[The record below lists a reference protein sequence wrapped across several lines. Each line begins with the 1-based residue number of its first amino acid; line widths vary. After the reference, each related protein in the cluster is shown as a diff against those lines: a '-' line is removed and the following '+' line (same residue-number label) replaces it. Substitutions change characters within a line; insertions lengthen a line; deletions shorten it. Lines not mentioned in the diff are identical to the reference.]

1 MIFSESDND
10 DNYNN
15 QKKQFDLEQNFKRLL
30 SLCKSKLDDIDKTE
44 MSEISHRVTSH
55 MSESILFKIQELA
68 SQFYEYK
75 QKQRHFDT
83 EFDDNI

>member
-83 EFDDNI
+83 E